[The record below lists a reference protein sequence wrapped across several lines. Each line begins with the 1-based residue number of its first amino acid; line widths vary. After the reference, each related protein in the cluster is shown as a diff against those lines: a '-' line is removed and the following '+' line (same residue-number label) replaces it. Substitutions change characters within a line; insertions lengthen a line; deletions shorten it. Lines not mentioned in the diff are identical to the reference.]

1 MNRILVWSIVLT
13 AGIGIAACDISDPE
27 TVDND
32 FSAVIATTPITTTG
46 EVAPRSASPSA
57 TSTAAPSSDIVPMPD
72 VTCMNLQDAQDR
84 IQDAGVF
91 FSRSVDA
98 TGAGRNQ
105 IMDRNWVVV
114 SQEPGPGTR
123 IGERD
128 AVLSVVKYGEP
139 GDCS

>member
-1 MNRILVWSIVLT
+1 MHRILVCSIVLT
-13 AGIGIAACDISDPE
+13 AGIGITACGISGPE
-27 TVDND
+27 AVDND
-32 FSAVIATTPITTTG
+32 FSAVIATTPITTTV
-46 EVAPRSASPSA
+46 EATPHSASA
-57 TSTAAPSSDIVPMPD
+57 TSTAAPSSDTVPMPN
-72 VTCMNLQDAQDR
+72 VTCMNLQDAQNR

-114 SQEPGPGTR
+114 SQEPAPGTL
-123 IGERD
+123 IGAGD
-128 AVLSVVKYGEP
+128 ALLSAVKYGEP

>member
-46 EVAPRSASPSA
+46 ESAPRSASPAA
-57 TSTAAPSSDIVPMPD
+57 TSTAAPSSDTVPMPD
-72 VTCMNLQDAQDR
+72 VTCLNLQDAQDR

-98 TGAGRNQ
+98 TGVGRNQ

-114 SQEPGPGTR
+114 SQEPGPGTQ

-128 AVLSVVKYGEP
+128 AVLFVVKYGEP